1 MMDKLS
7 DKEKYGA
14 AGVLA
19 VAVMLSFGAGA
30 VTTGTTSADA
40 GADTNE
46 VSQEQIRQQVQT
58 ISDQQVQTQRQ
69 QLDTAANQSENLTRD
84 DLSINSEI
92 SEITEEEFGSISLYK
107 ANISVT
113 GEIPNQLGSGTQEI
127 DENQVLYMSKDGR
140 YLFQE
145 PTDLQQQQQQQEQQ
159 PQQPQQPQP
168 APQ

>member
-7 DKEKYGA
+7 DKEKYGV
-14 AGVLA
+14 AGVFV
-19 VAVMLSFGAGA
+19 VAIMLSFGAGA
-30 VTTGTTSADA
+30 VTSTGTTSADT

-46 VSQEQIRQQVQT
+46 LSQTQIRQQVQT
-58 ISDQQVQTQRQ
+58 LTDQQVQTQRQ
-69 QLDTAANQSENLTRD
+69 QLDAASNRSENLTRD

-92 SEITEEEFGSISLYK
+92 EEITEEEFGSISLYK

-127 DENQVLYMSKDGR
+127 NENQVLYLSKDGR

-145 PTDLQQQQQQQEQQ
+145 PTDLQQQ
-159 PQQPQQPQP
+159 PQQPQP